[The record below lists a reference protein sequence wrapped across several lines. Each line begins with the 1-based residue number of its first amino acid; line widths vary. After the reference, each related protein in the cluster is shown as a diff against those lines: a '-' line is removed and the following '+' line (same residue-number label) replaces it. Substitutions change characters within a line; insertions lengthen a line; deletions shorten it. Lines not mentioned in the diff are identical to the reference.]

1 MIYLVG
7 NVWQVHKYQGYLIRR
22 PLDPFGGP
30 NNLVDPI
37 GVKLASAQWTRLTSM
52 RKTEGTDVYT
62 R

>member
-1 MIYLVG
+1 MASS
-7 NVWQVHKYQGYLIRR
+7 QVPGQGYLIRR